1 MDVDT
6 FHWLVV
12 IELAIIILL
21 LLVPRI
27 YTRP

>member
-12 IELAIIILL
+12 IELGVIIVL
-21 LLVPRI
+21 LLVGRWPA
-27 YTRP
+27 RP